1 MAGRCSPTRRPS
13 SCASVVRARHEGLF
27 GGATVSGPD
36 AISGAFRKP
45 SRPTAQA
52 NPRHFQGSR
61 ARPDIGR
68 PRCCVARPEK
78 TGINSGLLQMSWR
91 AATRAKPVRTPAHQM
106 LCRPIRKNGNQ
117 FADSPDVVLDSE
129 PQPREAPAK
138 VVGNRPAVGSAV
150 RHSTWGS
157 RGLPCRLYGT
167 LYDYVQEP
175 GRNRPGRQHLCHA
188 ERSEGLWGDR
198 KTPSGEPNVPRP
210 ARRRG
215 GLPG

>member
-91 AATRAKPVRTPAHQM
+91 AANRNPRETGPATGA
-106 LCRPIRKNGNQ
+106 PD
-117 FADSPDVVLDSE
+117 AVSPDPKKRESIRGFSRCCVGQRTATARGARQSRRKPAGRRLSGAAQHVGFEGVAMPPVWHTVRLRTRTGPE
-129 PQPREAPAK
+129 PPGTTAPL
-138 VVGNRPAVGSAV
+138 
-150 RHSTWGS
+150 S
-157 RGLPCRLYGT
+157 RR
-167 LYDYVQEP
+167 
-175 GRNRPGRQHLCHA
+175 A
-188 ERSEGLWGDR
+188 ERGPLG
-198 KTPSGEPNVPRP
+198 RP
-210 ARRRG
+210 ENPERG
-215 GLPG
+215 A